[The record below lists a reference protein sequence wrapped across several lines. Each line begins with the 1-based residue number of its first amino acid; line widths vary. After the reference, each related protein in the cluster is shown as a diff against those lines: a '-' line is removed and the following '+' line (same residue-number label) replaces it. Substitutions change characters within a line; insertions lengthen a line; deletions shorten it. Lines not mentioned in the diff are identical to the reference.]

1 MFREGTCPRCREV
14 IQVPDDREKI
24 ICMYCGEEILV
35 EEALGSGK
43 KIDYVA
49 YGEYYNK
56 AMAQMQDVVWKCY
69 DPIKEFRKDR
79 YEAVFEEYYGS
90 HREMFE
96 AIQYVYQYDENPEGW
111 LKKLADQL
119 VEQAEADLKT
129 YKSKGKRNQRLLDL
143 NLMLSVYLI
152 PAMRKYPAA
161 FSEPLADCL
170 LKTWNDTFKTSIGKA
185 SFDEIEG
192 GFHRKL
198 CYITTAVCES
208 LGKGPDCYEL
218 KVLKNYRD
226 EYLEH
231 TPEGHAMV
239 EEYYDLAPTIVK
251 RMEKQ
256 PDRDALYR
264 DLYENYLVPCIR
276 QIEAQEYD
284 ACRDKYQEMVLNLKA
299 RYMS

>member
-35 EEALGSGK
+35 KEALGSRK
-43 KIDYVA
+43 TIDYVA

-56 AMAQMQDVVWKCY
+56 AMAQMQDVVWKCC
-69 DPIKEFRKDR
+69 DPMKNFRKDK
-79 YEAVFEEYYGS
+79 YESVFEEYYSS

-96 AIQYVYQYDENPEGW
+96 AIQFVYQYDENPEKW

-129 YKSKGKRNQRLLDL
+129 YKSRGKRNQRLLDL
-143 NLMLSVYLI
+143 NLELSVYLI
-152 PAMRKYPAA
+152 PAMRKYPAS

-170 LKTWNDTFKTSIGKA
+170 LETWNRTFKTSIGKA

-208 LGKGPDCYEL
+208 LGKGTDCYEL
-218 KVLKNYRD
+218 NVLRAYRD
-226 EYLEH
+226 QYLDR

-251 RMEKQ
+251 RMAKE
-256 PDRDALYR
+256 PDRDDLYR
-264 DLYENYLVPCIR
+264 ELYESYLVPCIH
-276 QIEAQEYD
+276 QIEAQEYE
-284 ACRDKYQEMVLNLKA
+284 ACRDRYQEMVLNLKA